1 MEDGEKSPVKLVRTK
16 SWKEY
21 DAKDEIPFIL
31 NEGFLPVKFQANE
44 SVSFRFSFLWA
55 DLEVRQNYWLNFH
68 HTHYFTRKYTLL
80 LCRISRST
88 PDFPF

>member
-1 MEDGEKSPVKLVRTK
+1 MEDGNMSPVKLVRTK

-44 SVSFRFSFLWA
+44 SVSTYSYRTTSNK
-55 DLEVRQNYWLNFH
+55 RP
-68 HTHYFTRKYTLL
+68 
-80 LCRISRST
+80 S
-88 PDFPF
+88 

>member
-1 MEDGEKSPVKLVRTK
+1 MEDAGMSPVKLVRTK

-44 SVSFRFSFLWA
+44 SVSIYSYRITSNKRPGRLLKFSNFRRGGYSWGRFF
-55 DLEVRQNYWLNFH
+55 EVIRYIFF
-68 HTHYFTRKYTLL
+68 YYY
-80 LCRISRST
+80 
-88 PDFPF
+88 